1 MLQWGAMPECKGG
14 TKLHSREQWLANK
27 LQKLQVLNSTHTHTR
42 LTALFLG
49 LPMWAGT
56 RKVKPIWL
64 LLNQETVSGSD
75 ISWAVCTLLQTD
87 NHAST
92 PPATTQFFTGRMPFL
107 PPNQQHHST
116 ECNALKAL
124 KFNATVKLHTKS
136 VSMIWY
142 WQCCCCCK
150 Q

>member
-1 MLQWGAMPECKGG
+1 MLCQNARVGQSSTAEN
-14 TKLHSREQWLANK
+14 SD
-27 LQKLQVLNSTHTHTR
+27 LQTNCRNYRSWIQHTHTR

-56 RKVKPIWL
+56 RKVKPIGL
-64 LLNQETVSGSD
+64 LLNQEIVSGSD

-107 PPNQQHHST
+107 PPNQQRHST

-142 WQCCCCCK
+142 WQCCCCK